1 MNKRFTEKLVL
12 IYLVCIPFFAFGTPD
27 RPTSANATITVI
39 GTGYVGLVLGA
50 CLADLG
56 HAVTCCDV
64 DQNKIEMLSKGLI
77 PIYENGL
84 HEIVHKNIEARRL
97 FFSTNICESILNSAY
112 IFITVGTPEG
122 KNGEAN
128 LCYIFNVAETIG
140 KNLNDTKTI
149 FVKSTVPMG
158 TIEWIREII
167 EKNNSTKTP
176 FNLGYAPEFLREG
189 SSVED
194 FMHPDR
200 IVIGAD
206 NDETAD
212 IFALLMQPLLD
223 QGVPL
228 CRTSIA
234 SAEMI
239 KYASN
244 SFLSIKISFINEIA
258 DFCEKIGANV
268 EEVALAIG
276 LDKRIGKAFLKP
288 GPGYGG
294 SCFPKDTLAFLK
306 AAEKCGIDL
315 NTVNAAVQTNSVR
328 ASKIVEK
335 LQARFGTLSG
345 RKIAVLGLAFKEE
358 TDDVRESAAL
368 KLIELLQNQG
378 AILKCYDPI
387 ATNNALKIFPDLETF
402 SQPIDAIENTD
413 ALLLATPW
421 KEFLELDF
429 VEVYN
434 RMGNKFIFD
443 ARNLLDEKYLQS
455 IGFEVESIGKKYR

>member
-1 MNKRFTEKLVL
+1 MTKWFVEKLLLLQLL
-12 IYLVCIPFFAFGTPD
+12 IFPALGFCDPIFSTGNKHSV
-27 RPTSANATITVI
+27 TVI

-56 HAVTCCDV
+56 QVVTCCDV
-64 DQNKIEMLSKGLI
+64 DKEKIQMLSKGMI

-84 HEIVHKNIEARRL
+84 LEIVQKNLANGRL
-97 FFSTNICESILNSAY
+97 HFSTNVDTSILNSNV

-128 LCYIFNVAETIG
+128 LCFIGKVAETIG
-140 KNLNDTKTI
+140 KNLNDKKTI

-158 TIEWIREII
+158 TIRWIKEVID
-167 EKNNSTKTP
+167 ENNSKQTP
-176 FNLGYAPEFLREG
+176 YNLGYAPEFLREG

-206 NDETAD
+206 NDETAN
-212 IFALLMQPLLD
+212 IFANLMQPLID
-223 QGVPL
+223 AGAPL
-228 CRTSIA
+228 CTTSIA

-258 DFCEKIGANV
+258 DFCEQIGANV
-268 EEVALAIG
+268 DEVAYAIG

-294 SCFPKDTLAFLK
+294 SCFPKDTNAFLK
-306 AAEKCGIDL
+306 AAEKYGIDL
-315 NTVNAAVQTNSVR
+315 KTVNAAVQTNSTR
-328 ASKIVEK
+328 ALKIVQNLEN
-335 LQARFGTLSG
+335 RFGSLKG
-345 RKIAVLGLAFKEE
+345 LKIAIWGLSFKEE

-368 KLIELLQNQG
+368 KLIDLLQKRG
-378 AILKCYDPI
+378 AILHCYDPI
-387 ATNNALKIFPDLETF
+387 ANANALKVFPTLFTYNRP
-402 SQPIDAIENTD
+402 QDAVQYAD
-413 ALLLATPW
+413 ALILATPW
-421 KEFLELDF
+421 KEFLEVNFIDI
-429 VEVYN
+429 YK
-434 RMGNKFIFD
+434 RMNTKFIYD
-443 ARNLLDEKYLQS
+443 TRNFLDEKYLRR
-455 IGFEVESIGKKYR
+455 IGFEVESLGKK

>member
-1 MNKRFTEKLVL
+1 MNKWFTEKFFL
-12 IYLVCIPFFAFGTPD
+12 ICLISIPFFAYGTPD
-27 RPTSANATITVI
+27 RSTRINSPITVI

-56 HAVTCCDV
+56 HTVTCCDV
-64 DQNKIEMLSKGLI
+64 DQNKIEMLSKGHI

-84 HEIVHKNIEARRL
+84 QEIVQKNTQAKRL
-97 FFSTNICESILNSAY
+97 YFSTNICESILNSPY

-128 LCYIFNVAETIG
+128 LTYIFNVAETIG
-140 KNLNDTKTI
+140 KNLNDKKTI

-158 TIEWIREII
+158 TLEWIKGVI
-167 EKNNSTKTP
+167 EQNNSKKVP

-206 NDETAD
+206 NEETAD
-212 IFALLMQPLLD
+212 IFALLMQPLLA

-268 EEVALAIG
+268 EEVALAVG

-306 AAEKCGIDL
+306 TAETYGIDL
-315 NTVNAAVQTNSVR
+315 KTVDAAVQTNSVR

-335 LQARFGTLSG
+335 LETRFGTLAG
-345 RKIAVLGLAFKEE
+345 LKIAVLGLAFKEE
-358 TDDVRESAAL
+358 TDDVRESPAL
-368 KLIELLQNQG
+368 KLIESLQKKG

-387 ATNNALKIFPDLETF
+387 ATNNALRVFPNLTTF
-402 SQPIDAIENTD
+402 SQPLDAIED
-413 ALLLATPW
+413 SDVLLIATPW
-421 KEFLELDF
+421 KEFLKIDF
-429 VEVYN
+429 NEVYN

-443 ARNLLDEKYLQS
+443 TRNLLDGNYLHS
-455 IGFEVESIGKKYR
+455 IGFEVESIGKKYL

>member
-1 MNKRFTEKLVL
+1 MNKWFIEKLVL
-12 IYLVCIPFFAFGTPD
+12 IYLFCSPFFIFGISDQLTIP
-27 RPTSANATITVI
+27 SAPVTVI

-56 HAVTCCDV
+56 HTVTCCDV
-64 DQNKIEMLSKGLI
+64 DQNKIEMLSKGII
-77 PIYENGL
+77 PIYEKGL
-84 HEIVHKNIEARRL
+84 GEIVHKNIEAKRL
-97 FFSTNICESILNSAY
+97 FFSTNICESILHSSC

-128 LCYIFNVAETIG
+128 LTYVSSVAETIG
-140 KNLNDTKTI
+140 KNLNDKKTI
-149 FVKSTVPMG
+149 FVKSTIPMG
-158 TIEWIREII
+158 TINWIKEII
-167 EKNNSTKTP
+167 EQNNTRGIP

-206 NDETAD
+206 NEETAE
-212 IFALLMQPLLD
+212 IFAFLMQPLLD
-223 QGVPL
+223 QGTPL

-306 AAEKCGIDL
+306 AAEKYGIDL
-315 NTVNAAVQTNSVR
+315 KTVDAAVQTNSLR

-335 LQARFGTLSG
+335 LQTRFGTLRG
-345 RKIAVLGLAFKEE
+345 LKIAVLGLSFKEE

-387 ATNNALKIFPDLETF
+387 ATENALKVLPDLETF
-402 SQPIDAIENTD
+402 SRPLDAIENTD

-421 KEFLELDF
+421 KEFLDLDY

-443 ARNLLDEKYLQS
+443 ARNLLDAKYLQS
-455 IGFEVESIGKKYR
+455 IGFEVECIGKRTR

>member
-1 MNKRFTEKLVL
+1 MNKWFIEKLVL
-12 IYLVCIPFFAFGTPD
+12 IYLFCSPFFIFGISDQLTIP
-27 RPTSANATITVI
+27 SAPVTVI

-56 HAVTCCDV
+56 HTVTCCDV
-64 DQNKIEMLSKGLI
+64 DQKKIELLSKGII
-77 PIYENGL
+77 PIYEKGL
-84 HEIVHKNIEARRL
+84 GEIVHKNIEAKRL
-97 FFSTNICESILNSAY
+97 FFSTNICESILHSSC

-128 LCYIFNVAETIG
+128 LTYVSSVAETIG
-140 KNLNDTKTI
+140 KNLNDKKTI
-149 FVKSTVPMG
+149 FVKSTIPMG
-158 TIEWIREII
+158 TINWIKEII
-167 EKNNSTKTP
+167 EQNNTRGIP

-206 NDETAD
+206 NEETAE
-212 IFALLMQPLLD
+212 IFAFLMQPLLD
-223 QGVPL
+223 QGTPL

-306 AAEKCGIDL
+306 AAEKYGIDL
-315 NTVNAAVQTNSVR
+315 KTVDAAVQTNSLR

-335 LQARFGTLSG
+335 LQTRFGTLRG
-345 RKIAVLGLAFKEE
+345 LKIAVLGLSFKEE

-387 ATNNALKIFPDLETF
+387 ATENALKVFPDLETF
-402 SQPIDAIENTD
+402 SRPLDAIENTD

-421 KEFLELDF
+421 KEFLDLDY

-443 ARNLLDEKYLQS
+443 SRNLLDAKYLQS
-455 IGFEVESIGKKYR
+455 IGFEIECIGKRTR